1 MKRRSSAG
9 RRSVR
14 ALRRCALRGGG
25 RSLKEAARPGGLPSA
40 RREAAPSSGR
50 PAASPAGRGRPPGA
64 EESLGGA
71 AARSIP
77 GDGSR
82 RAEERIRGLGNMA
95 LREREASSTS
105 TNDKQEQNCSRV
117 ITIVFLALLI
127 DLLGFALILPL
138 FPSIL
143 DYYSQNED
151 GFYLSLQRGV
161 DWFAA
166 MLGMPPE
173 RKYNSVLFGGL
184 IGSMFSILQFFSS
197 PLTGALSDCL
207 GRRPV
212 ILMTAMGLMASYA
225 LWAASRSFGVFLL
238 SRMIGGISKGNVS
251 LCTAI
256 IADLHSPKARSKGMA
271 MIGVAFSLGFT
282 LGPMIGAYLA
292 METEKG
298 EVFYLRSALLAL
310 TFAAADLIFIFF
322 LLPETLPK
330 EKRVSS
336 VTTGFQA
343 AADLLSPLALFRFSA
358 ITQGKEAPSDQ
369 NLQNLKILGLAYFLY
384 LFLFSG
390 LEYTLS
396 FLTHQRFQFS
406 SMQQG
411 KMFFFIGITMAVI
424 QGGCAR
430 RIKPGNEIRAVK
442 RAILLLIPAFLLI
455 GWAANVTLLSAGLL
469 LYSFAAAIVIP
480 CLSAVV
486 SGYGSASQKGRVMG
500 ILRSLGALARALGPV
515 LSATVYWLAGAES
528 CFTICGAF
536 FLIPFILLGSIKQQ
550 TKEE

>member
-1 MKRRSSAG
+1 
-9 RRSVR
+9 
-14 ALRRCALRGGG
+14 
-25 RSLKEAARPGGLPSA
+25 
-40 RREAAPSSGR
+40 
-50 PAASPAGRGRPPGA
+50 
-64 EESLGGA
+64 
-71 AARSIP
+71 
-77 GDGSR
+77 
-82 RAEERIRGLGNMA
+82 MA
-95 LREREASSTS
+95 LREGEASSS
-105 TNDKQEQNCSRV
+105 SADDKQEQNCSRV

-143 DYYSQNED
+143 DYYSQTED
-151 GFYLSLQRGV
+151 GLYLSLQRGV

-166 MLGMPPE
+166 MVGMPPE

-197 PLTGALSDCL
+197 PLTGAVSDCL

-212 ILMTAMGLMASYA
+212 ILMTAMGLIASYA

-238 SRMIGGISKGNVS
+238 SRMVGGISKGNVS

-343 AADLLSPLALFRFSA
+343 AADLLSPMALFRFSA
-358 ITQGKEAPSDQ
+358 VTQGKEAPSDQ
-369 NLQNLKILGLAYFLY
+369 SRFVVDSSIPVNWMGCKCDPAERWTVAVLFRCCHCYPVFVCSGIRLRFGQPKRKSDGDPEEPRGSCEGAGTCPVSYSVLAGRGRELLHHLWSFFPHPFHFTRFYQTADEGGVGRGRKKPELSPAAKDLPTTQFSPSESTDQTGRRGCSGRRGAMTMCSN
-384 LFLFSG
+384 SG
-390 LEYTLS
+390 LQISCGL
-396 FLTHQRFQFS
+396 HKHFS
-406 SMQQG
+406 
-411 KMFFFIGITMAVI
+411 
-424 QGGCAR
+424 
-430 RIKPGNEIRAVK
+430 
-442 RAILLLIPAFLLI
+442 
-455 GWAANVTLLSAGLL
+455 
-469 LYSFAAAIVIP
+469 
-480 CLSAVV
+480 
-486 SGYGSASQKGRVMG
+486 
-500 ILRSLGALARALGPV
+500 
-515 LSATVYWLAGAES
+515 
-528 CFTICGAF
+528 
-536 FLIPFILLGSIKQQ
+536 
-550 TKEE
+550 

>member
-1 MKRRSSAG
+1 MFSGLKHL
-9 RRSVR
+9 V
-14 ALRRCALRGGG
+14 LRE
-25 RSLKEAARPGGLPSA
+25 KF
-40 RREAAPSSGR
+40 
-50 PAASPAGRGRPPGA
+50 
-64 EESLGGA
+64 
-71 AARSIP
+71 
-77 GDGSR
+77 
-82 RAEERIRGLGNMA
+82 GLGTELHLLQLSFCQIALIKATANCCCSNKRNIALLLERVFQDVSLRAKEGLRCEKQSTGTMA
-95 LREREASSTS
+95 LQERGTSSSNS
-105 TNDKQEQNCSRV
+105 TNDKQEQNHNRV
-117 ITIVFLALLI
+117 ITIVFLALFI

-143 DYYSQNED
+143 DYYSQTED

-166 MLGMPPE
+166 MAGIPPE

-184 IGSMFSILQFFSS
+184 IGSIFSLLQFFSS
-197 PLTGALSDCL
+197 PLTGAVSDHW

-212 ILMTAMGLMASYA
+212 ILMTVMGLIASYS
-225 LWAASRSFGVFLL
+225 LWAASRTFGVFLL
-238 SRMIGGISKGNVS
+238 SRIIGGISKGNVS
-251 LCTAI
+251 LSTAI

-282 LGPMIGAYLA
+282 LGPMMGAYLA
-292 METEKG
+292 MQTEKG
-298 EVFYLRSALLAL
+298 EVFYLRSALSAL
-310 TFAAADLIFIFF
+310 VFSVADLIFIFL

-330 EKRVSS
+330 EKRVPS
-336 VTTGFQA
+336 VTSGFQA
-343 AADLLSPLALFRFSA
+343 AVDLLSPLALFQFSA
-358 ITQGKEAPSDQ
+358 VTRGKESPSEQ
-369 NLQNLKILGLAYFLY
+369 NVQNLKILGLAYFLY

-396 FLTHQRFQFS
+396 FLTHQRFHFS

-424 QGGCAR
+424 QGGYAR

-442 RAILLLIPAFLLI
+442 RAIMLLIPAFLLI
-455 GWAANVTLLSAGLL
+455 GWAANVTMLSAGLL

-486 SGYGSASQKGRVMG
+486 SGYGTAAQKGRVMG
-500 ILRSLGALARALGPV
+500 ILRSLGALARALGPI
-515 LSATVYWLAGAES
+515 LAAAVYWLAGAEI

-536 FLIPFILLGSIKQQ
+536 FLVPLALLRSIKQQ

>member
-1 MKRRSSAG
+1 
-9 RRSVR
+9 
-14 ALRRCALRGGG
+14 
-25 RSLKEAARPGGLPSA
+25 
-40 RREAAPSSGR
+40 
-50 PAASPAGRGRPPGA
+50 
-64 EESLGGA
+64 
-71 AARSIP
+71 
-77 GDGSR
+77 
-82 RAEERIRGLGNMA
+82 MA
-95 LREREASSTS
+95 LREGEASSS
-105 TNDKQEQNCSRV
+105 SADDKQEQNCSRV

-143 DYYSQNED
+143 DYYSQTED
-151 GFYLSLQRGV
+151 GLYLSLQRGV

-166 MLGMPPE
+166 MVGMPPE

-197 PLTGALSDCL
+197 PLTGAVSDCL

-212 ILMTAMGLMASYA
+212 ILMTAMGLIASYA

-238 SRMIGGISKGNVS
+238 SRMVGGISKGNVS

-343 AADLLSPLALFRFSA
+343 AADLLSPMALFRFSA
-358 ITQGKEAPSDQ
+358 VTQGKEAPSDQ

-406 SMQQG
+406 SCCHCYPV
-411 KMFFFIGITMAVI
+411 FVCSGIRLRFG
-424 QGGCAR
+424 Q
-430 RIKPGNEIRAVK
+430 PK
-442 RAILLLIPAFLLI
+442 RKSDGDPEEPR
-455 GWAANVTLLSAGLL
+455 GSCEGAGTCPVS
-469 LYSFAAAIVIP
+469 YSV
-480 CLSAVV
+480 
-486 SGYGSASQKGRVMG
+486 
-500 ILRSLGALARALGPV
+500 
-515 LSATVYWLAGAES
+515 LAGRGRELLHHLWSFFPHPFHFTRFYQTADEGGVGRGRKKPELSPAAKDLPTTQFSPSES
-528 CFTICGAF
+528 TDQTGRRGCSGRRGAMTMCSNSGLQISCGLHKHF
-536 FLIPFILLGSIKQQ
+536 S
-550 TKEE
+550 